1 MNRLYFLLTVMV
13 VMLGALFAT
22 HEALAKVLT
31 GTGGKDRLLG
41 TDRDNRFTGRDGE
54 DHLKGSRG
62 ADHLWGSRGTDKV
75 YAGAYRIYVRD
86 TSGLDYIACGAGF
99 DNVESTHRADE
110 SLRPWPG
117 WQLNGQL
124 RDQGGRSTWQDGC
137 SIYR

>member
-62 ADHLWGSRGTDKV
+62 NDKV
-75 YAGAYRIYVRD
+75 YAGADRIY
-86 TSGLDYIACGAGF
+86 TCATQAGWI
-99 DNVESTHRADE
+99 T
-110 SLRPWPG
+110 
-117 WQLNGQL
+117 
-124 RDQGGRSTWQDGC
+124 
-137 SIYR
+137 